1 MQRIG
6 FGTYRLTDDNTYSS
20 VLSALHNNYRLLDTA
35 QLYKNEILVGNA
47 IIDSRID
54 RKEIYIVVKI
64 SRNALKKKNIK
75 ASFLQSLKKLQC
87 EYADLVLLHEPI
99 NHIHNWRLLVELYNE
114 HRELIKNIGVSNF
127 KDEHIQDIIN
137 ETKVVPYAN
146 QLELN
151 PFLTRIELVEQMKTR
166 NIHIIAHSPLAKGEK
181 LTDNKLIE
189 IANELNMTPA
199 QVMIQWGIQ
208 RGYCVI
214 PRSSN
219 EHHINENMLLN
230 NIDTH
235 NMDKLDKLNCEYA
248 THRKYL

>member
-1 MQRIG
+1 MQGSG
-6 FGTYRLTDDNTYSS
+6 FGTYRLTDNNTYSS

-35 QLYKNEILVGNA
+35 QLYKNEVLVGNA
-47 IIDSRID
+47 ITDSHID
-54 RKEIYIVVKI
+54 RKELIIIIKI

-75 ASFLQSLKKLQC
+75 LSFLQSLKNLQC
-87 EYADLVLLHEPI
+87 GYADLVLLHEPI
-99 NHIHNWRLLVELYNE
+99 NHIQNWRLLVELYNE
-114 HRELIKNIGVSNF
+114 HRDVIKNIGVSNF

-137 ETKVVPYAN
+137 ETKVAPYAN
-146 QLELN
+146 QIEVN
-151 PFLTRIELVEQMKTR
+151 PFLTRVELVEQMKAR

-181 LTDNKLIE
+181 LTDTKLIE

-208 RGYCVI
+208 KGFCVI

-219 EHHINENMLLN
+219 DSHINENILLKI
-230 NIDTH
+230 IDTY